1 MGSEC
6 LFKPDYADQATPGS
20 DNRGSGNHLLP
31 NLLQRGLWTLR
42 HDFLEEPLSEAVFW
56 RECRQTGTGNN

>member
-31 NLLQRGLWTLR
+31 NLLQQG
-42 HDFLEEPLSEAVFW
+42 AVDIK
-56 RECRQTGTGNN
+56 T